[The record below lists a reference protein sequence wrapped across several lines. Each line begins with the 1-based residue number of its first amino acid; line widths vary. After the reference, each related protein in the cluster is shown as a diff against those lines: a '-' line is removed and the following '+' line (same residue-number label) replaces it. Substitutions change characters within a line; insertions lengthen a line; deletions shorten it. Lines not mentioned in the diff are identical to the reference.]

1 MVMPNTTTKTATV
14 SMTSLGAHGGA
25 LALREESF
33 VFDHV
38 RCHDAAAAV
47 MTSRENKH
55 REHSENASP

>member
-1 MVMPNTTTKTATV
+1 MIPKTTTMTAIVT
-14 SMTSLGAHGGA
+14 MTMTGAHGGA
-25 LALREESF
+25 LALREEGF